1 MKAKTASRASPVAGV
16 LLESKSQ
23 TQVGFEVGL
32 VTSRSKQG
40 QSRDGLP
47 RGSGNWGPSLYS
59 KDVCLIDTWHVKE
72 VALDRR
78 PSQTPL
84 CFASRNSHF
93 ADESGSRNTKTC
105 YQRASHLGAHCV
117 AKVSPQGS
125 CCRDAV
131 VDVDPPGISCGSGRP
146 WKGSSALSMG

>member
-1 MKAKTASRASPVAGV
+1 MHHCWVSLGVRRSSSGLVKRCNMKAKTASRASPVAGV

-72 VALDRR
+72 VALDR

-84 CFASRNSHF
+84 CQAETHTSQIFFGLKEHQNLSKSLTFGRCS
-93 ADESGSRNTKTC
+93 
-105 YQRASHLGAHCV
+105 QGAHCV
-117 AKVSPQGS
+117 AKVS
-125 CCRDAV
+125 
-131 VDVDPPGISCGSGRP
+131 P